1 VLTLFCLI
9 SCRQDMH
16 DQPRYRPLEASSFFA
31 DGRSARPVPA
41 GTVAR
46 NAVLQPGPGDTGAD
60 GAGRFVDH
68 LPMELTR
75 ELVLR
80 GRERFEIY
88 CSPCHGLNADGNGMA
103 ALRGVRAPPSLLT
116 DRARRLPVGYI
127 FAVITN
133 GFGGMADYADQVA
146 VRDRWAITA
155 YIRALQIRQQSTIA
169 DVPPD
174 RRGELDAAQ

>member
-1 VLTLFCLI
+1 
-9 SCRQDMH
+9 
-16 DQPRYRPLEASSFFA
+16 
-31 DGRSARPVPA
+31 
-41 GTVAR
+41 
-46 NAVLQPGPGDTGAD
+46 
-60 GAGRFVDH
+60 
-68 LPMELTR
+68 
-75 ELVLR
+75 
-80 GRERFEIY
+80 
-88 CSPCHGLNADGNGMA
+88 
-103 ALRGVRAPPSLLT
+103 
-116 DRARRLPVGYI
+116 LPVGYI